1 MTSDMKGLYRPSP
14 SRRPW
19 WKRVVCWHFLLGG
32 PKGGPPTLD
41 RTWRISGA
49 ALAFGTSDQVLL
61 RNLFGRVSKANASSA
76 WCTAIPPAST
86 ACIPSLVWQSQTGQ
100 RRQCFTYLGKN
111 WRTIHRFIQNPSKR
125 PQKTQER
132 PESLW
137 SWSGESLPSVL
148 KRAHLAFQRK
158 HGTLSYSS

>member
-41 RTWRISGA
+41 RTRRISGA
-49 ALAFGTSDQVLL
+49 ALAFRTSDQVLL
-61 RNLFGRVSKANASSA
+61 RNLFGRVSKANISSA
-76 WCTAIPPAST
+76 WCTAIPPVST

-100 RRQCFTYLGKN
+100 RPSASLIWEKIEEPSIDSSKTHPKDLRKLKKDLRACEVEAGKVY
-111 WRTIHRFIQNPSKR
+111 QVSSK
-125 PQKTQER
+125 
-132 PESLW
+132 
-137 SWSGESLPSVL
+137 G
-148 KRAHLAFQRK
+148 HI
-158 HGTLSYSS
+158 